1 MYNRWLFVTLAGFVL
16 TFVMACKELPSREQN
31 ESESK
36 SNENLPQSDPIFN
49 HGNMDRDIW
58 QKPNIITKKL
68 EDISTLTIVDI
79 GAGTGY
85 FSLRLAQSA
94 AKVIAVEIEPQLI
107 SYIDSLRNKLPEEM
121 RNRLTTRLAS
131 PSFPNLEE
139 DEADIILIINT
150 ITYLPNLPVYL
161 NTLKK
166 SLKKD
171 GILMIVDYKMKRLP
185 IDVPSRNERI
195 YLDKLEDLLI
205 AAGYKLI
212 ESDDTSLD
220 YQYIITASN
229 IK

>member
-1 MYNRWLFVTLAGFVL
+1 MFNHWLYMALAGFML
-16 TFVMACKELPSREQN
+16 TIIMSCKELPSPKQN
-31 ESESK
+31 ESEP
-36 SNENLPQSDPIFN
+36 NAREVITQTDPIFN
-49 HGNMDRDIW
+49 LGNTDRDIW

-68 EDISTLTIVDI
+68 GDITTLTIVDI

-94 AKVIAVEIEPQLI
+94 AKVIAVEIEPLLI
-107 SYIDSLRNKLPEEM
+107 SYIDSLRNKLPEEK

-131 PSFPNLEE
+131 LSFPNLEE

-150 ITYLPNLPVYL
+150 IAYLPNLPIYL
-161 NTLKK
+161 NTLKT

-185 IDVPSRNERI
+185 IDVPPRNERI

-205 AAGYKLI
+205 GADYKII

-220 YQYIITASN
+220 YQYIIKAAN

>member
-1 MYNRWLFVTLAGFVL
+1 MYKRWLYVTLAGFIL
-16 TFVMACKELPSREQN
+16 TFIMACKERSNPKQN

-68 EDISTLTIVDI
+68 GDITTLTIVDI

-107 SYIDSLRNKLPEEM
+107 SYIDSLRNKLPEDK

-131 PSFPNLEE
+131 PSIPNLEE

-150 ITYLPNLPVYL
+150 IAYLPNLPVYL

-171 GILMIVDYKMKRLP
+171 GILIIVDYKMKRLP
-185 IDVPSRNERI
+185 IDVPPRNERI

-205 AAGYKLI
+205 GANYKLI

-220 YQYIITASN
+220 YQYIVKASN

>member
-1 MYNRWLFVTLAGFVL
+1 MFNHWLYMALAGFIL
-16 TFVMACKELPSREQN
+16 ILIMSCKELPSPKQN
-31 ESESK
+31 ESELNSH
-36 SNENLPQSDPIFN
+36 EVITQTDPIFN
-49 HGNMDRDIW
+49 LGNTNRDIW

-68 EDISTLTIVDI
+68 GDITTLTIVDI

-107 SYIDSLRNKLPEEM
+107 SYIDSLRNKLPEEK

-131 PSFPNLEE
+131 LSFPNLEE

-150 ITYLPNLPVYL
+150 VTYLPNLPIYL
-161 NTLKK
+161 NTLKT

-185 IDVPSRNERI
+185 IDVPPRNERI

-205 AAGYKLI
+205 GANYKLI

-220 YQYIITASN
+220 YQYIIKAAN